1 MARRGQHPYVNEI
14 KRLYSEGRCDRREFL
29 RTATLLGLS
38 AAAAYRFA
46 GVAEAQTNPATNIP
60 RGGTARIGVRLRQ
73 IESAHKNNF
82 VPPSN
87 VLRQVCEY
95 LTKTGYDNVTRP
107 HLLEKWT
114 PSDDL
119 RTCTLTLRRD
129 VKWHSGRAFTADD
142 VVWNLKQ
149 VLDPKTGSSVLGL
162 MKGFIM
168 EEYETGEKDDKGNP
182 KKSSR

>member
-14 KRLYSEGRCDRREFL
+14 KRLFAEGRCDRREFL

-46 GVAEAQTNPATNIP
+46 GVANAQDTGKNIP
-60 RGGTARIGVRLRQ
+60 HGGAARIGVRLRQ
-73 IESAHKNNF
+73 IESGHKNNF

-95 LTKTGYDNVTRP
+95 LTKTGYDNITRP

-119 RTCTLTLRRD
+119 RTWTLVLRGD

-142 VVWNLKQ
+142 VVWNLNRC
-149 VLDPKTGSSVLGL
+149 LIPPSVPRASASWPA
-162 MKGFIM
+162 
-168 EEYETGEKDDKGNP
+168 T
-182 KKSSR
+182 